1 MKKLKYI
8 LFSFIVVFM
17 ILFLNAGRFF
27 DVTTKPIKSDILI
40 SLGGD
45 NGNRVKKTLEL
56 YTYGYSYTNKII
68 LTGIDDFDSN
78 MRIYELDW
86 RIYYLKQKG
95 VKEDNIIINDKA
107 INSLEEIRDI
117 KKYLIRNDL
126 RSVIFISDPTHSRRL
141 KFFIEEVFKYD
152 KEGLSYQIVS
162 SEAKWWNKN
171 DYYKN
176 ADAIIFV
183 INETIKLTY
192 YYLNYKLGKYDEY

>member
-1 MKKLKYI
+1 
-8 LFSFIVVFM
+8 M